1 MNYIPGFSNYLQA
14 SVPRYAKGGPARFN
28 EDVMYLGDAAP
39 IMDTPREAAVMPMT
53 QAVAPYDMG
62 GLGGYDMGQYTLP
75 AQPIMQQPAAAPYVA
90 PYQPL
95 PAVQPMTQEAAAPY
109 DLSSLAGLDLSGLGG
124 FGGGRMGGVIQDP
137 NIQYIGA
144 PVSNKGNPTGKM
156 GGNVFAVTP
165 DQPVRLVDL
174 NTKTI
179 VFEGTGYDAARKAT
193 EIGQNLT
200 DTMGRKASYDIQT
213 ADPSGAYVTVANEK
227 KNKSTLGTIAQVAGT
242 LAPLAMI
249 PLTMGLS
256 APLAGITTAGKIA
269 LGAGLG
275 GLGSAL
281 KGDNVLKGAA
291 MGGLSAAGGG
301 YLGKTLGSVGN
312 IGLRA
317 GTAIGTGL
325 GSTAGGLVTGQS
337 LKNSLLGGVASGALS
352 YVTPDIVKG
361 LGINQGAPINSNT
374 SADTS
379 TSTGADAGGFD
390 GINVVGRSLTP
401 SFSTTNVN
409 LGGFKTPTQK
419 YLRDAEADNV
429 TNPETRTPYNTGY
442 DDDLIKVTG
451 SVPGAVTGGL
461 NLDRF
466 IADPA
471 ANRGDEIVVSG
482 QLPGA
487 VTGGFTGNPAVDRL
501 LPPETAELND
511 DTIKVTGR
519 KTIPGEGVTGGL
531 DLGALTAAAPA
542 VLPNAIV
549 VNATTRTTPGG
560 GLTLSPDTV
569 SDVDKK
575 AAEEA
580 EKKKKLGLE
589 EALRLAGLA
598 SGLIGGAA
606 GGRRTGSYASGGG
619 GLQNVFSARLPSAS
633 GIFSSKNLAP
643 RDMSGTD
650 FLRYGYGPE
659 KSFFQNVPTSAGERD
674 RLANEFRPSS
684 LPLSAMYDPEALRQ
698 DALRQ
703 LAIGAPI
710 EDVLDALLLNA
721 TPQEIEFY
729 TKTPK
734 GQQALVQLLGGSSK
748 SGTSDPSMYV
758 PDDMRFAEGGAFAAK
773 RGGSSKRT
781 EFAVNG
787 AGTGRSDDIPAV
799 LSDGEYVIDA
809 ETVALLGDGSNKA
822 GAKKL
827 DDLRVKVRKHKGQ
840 KLAKGRFSAKAK
852 NPEAYLSG
860 GRV

>member
-1 MNYIPGFSNYLQA
+1 M
-14 SVPRYAKGGPARFN
+14 
-28 EDVMYLGDAAP
+28 
-39 IMDTPREAAVMPMT
+39 
-53 QAVAPYDMG
+53 
-62 GLGGYDMGQYTLP
+62 
-75 AQPIMQQPAAAPYVA
+75 
-90 PYQPL
+90 
-95 PAVQPMTQEAAAPY
+95 
-109 DLSSLAGLDLSGLGG
+109 AG
-124 FGGGRMGGVIQDP
+124 RDP
-137 NIQYIGA
+137 
-144 PVSNKGNPTGKM
+144 V
-156 GGNVFAVTP
+156 
-165 DQPVRLVDL
+165 
-174 NTKTI
+174 
-179 VFEGTGYDAARKAT
+179 
-193 EIGQNLT
+193 
-200 DTMGRKASYDIQT
+200 
-213 ADPSGAYVTVANEK
+213 
-227 KNKSTLGTIAQVAGT
+227 
-242 LAPLAMI
+242 
-249 PLTMGLS
+249 
-256 APLAGITTAGKIA
+256 
-269 LGAGLG
+269 
-275 GLGSAL
+275 
-281 KGDNVLKGAA
+281 KGAI
-291 MGGLSAAGGG
+291 MGGLSAGGG
-301 YLGKTLGSVGN
+301 EILGPALQGAGVG
-312 IGLRA
+312 A
-317 GTAIGTGL
+317 KAATALGTGL
-325 GSTAGGLVTGQS
+325 GSTAGGLATGQS
-337 LKNSLLGGVASGALS
+337 LKSSLLGGVASGALS
-352 YVTPDIVKG
+352 YVAPNIQDE
-361 LGINQGAPINSNT
+361 LGISTKSGSIFRGGNT
-374 SADTS
+374 SA
-379 TSTGADAGGFD
+379 STGADAAAGTGGD
-390 GINVVGRSLTP
+390 AAVYGGPNADIVVNAP
-401 SFSTTNVN
+401 SFSTPNIK
-409 LGGFKTPTQK
+409 LGGFKTPTQQ
-419 YLRDAEADNV
+419 YLRDAAADDV
-429 TNPETRTPYNTGY
+429 INPETRTPYNTGY
-442 DDDLIKVTG
+442 DGDLIKVTG

-501 LPPETAELND
+501 LPPETAELGD
-511 DTIKVTGR
+511 EDLIKVTGR
-519 KTIPGEGVTGGL
+519 RTIPGTNVTVGG
-531 DLGALTAAAPA
+531 TTTTTTPA
-542 VLPNAIV
+542 VSPNAIV

-580 EKKKKLGLE
+580 EKKKKIGLE
-589 EALRLAGLA
+589 EALRIAGLA

-734 GQQALVQLLGGSSK
+734 GQQALVQLLGGSPN
-748 SGTSDPSMYV
+748 SGTSNPSMYV
-758 PDDMRFAEGGAFAAK
+758 PDDRRFAEGGAFAAK
-773 RGGSSKRT
+773 RGGSSRRT